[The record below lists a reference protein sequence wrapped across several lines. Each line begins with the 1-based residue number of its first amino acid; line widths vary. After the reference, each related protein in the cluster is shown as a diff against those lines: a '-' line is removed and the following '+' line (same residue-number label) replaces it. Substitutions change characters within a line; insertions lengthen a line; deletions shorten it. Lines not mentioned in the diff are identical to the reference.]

1 MKLVRPLL
9 YGTMEYKEI
18 TWQFEGSTDT
28 MDQPLRK
35 KRIFTYT
42 SFHRDIDS
50 INIRLLAELQRDPR
64 LTMSELGRRI
74 GMSSPAVTERVRRLE
89 EAGVIQGYR
98 LDVNPAA
105 LGLPITVYVRV
116 RPNAGQLPKIME
128 LAQQIPEV
136 VECHRVTGEDCFV
149 LKVHIPAIDQ
159 LDRLLDGFLLYGSTI
174 TTIIQSSPV
183 PLRPPPLPEDD
194 FLDE

>member
-1 MKLVRPLL
+1 MS
-9 YGTMEYKEI
+9 
-18 TWQFEGSTDT
+18 QD
-28 MDQPLRK
+28 LRE

-42 SFHRDIDS
+42 SVNEEIDAV
-50 INIRLLAELQRDPR
+50 NRRVLEELQRDPR
-64 LTMSELGRRI
+64 LTMSELGRRV

-98 LDVNPAA
+98 LELNPVA
-105 LGLPITVYVRV
+105 LGLPIAAYIRI
-116 RPNAGQLPKIME
+116 RPNPGQLPRIAE

-136 VECHRVTGEDCFV
+136 VECHRVTGEDCFI

-159 LDRLLDGFLLYGSTI
+159 LDRLLDSFLLYGSTT

-183 PLRPPPLPEDD
+183 PLRPPPLPEDA
-194 FLDE
+194 LLE